1 MNMYDVI
8 TKKKNGMILSEDE
21 ISYFIEGFNKGEI
34 PDYQAAA
41 LLMAICINGMNEE
54 ETTYLTKSIVDTG
67 EILNLSDSFEYT
79 VDKHSTGGV
88 ADTTSLIVTPI
99 LASIGLT
106 VAKMS
111 GRGLGHTGGTIDKLE
126 SFPGFNVE
134 LSNQQFLDQL
144 KRIKFALISQ
154 TDKLAPADKKL
165 YSLRDVTA
173 TVNSIPLI
181 ASSIMSKK
189 IASGAQNIILDVK
202 FGSGAFMKTIEEA
215 EQLGQLMVKIG
226 KNVGRNVVALI
237 SDMDNPLGMAIG
249 NTIEVVEAIEIL
261 NGKYVS
267 RLSDLCEQLVVEL
280 LILSGFSKNEKHAK
294 ELYNNSINSKA
305 GLETFKKLV
314 ENQKGD
320 SSYIDTPSKF
330 PQAKFSVSVKAK
342 KTGYIRSIDA
352 LNLGK
357 VAMDLGAGRKVKDDK
372 IDMQAGIRLHKHV
385 YSKIDKGELLATIY
399 SNKNIDKNLVYR
411 TNDSF
416 DITSEKVKELPV
428 IRKVIK

>member
-67 EILNLSDSFEYT
+67 AILNLSDSFEYT

-134 LSNQQFLDQL
+134 LSNQQFLNQL
-144 KRIKFALISQ
+144 KKIKFALISQ
-154 TDKLAPADKKL
+154 TDKLAPGDKKL

-357 VAMDLGAGRKVKDDK
+357 VAMELGAGRKVKDDK